1 MNETIDISRVYP
13 DWQAVR
19 RLGRGAFGSVYEI
32 ERHYLGK
39 TEKAA
44 LKIMDIPSDN
54 DYIEN
59 LRASGYS
66 DNDIRVRIRSDFD
79 YLTAEYDRMRQLV
92 HTLHARANGKAYRHR
107 HLQGAG
113 AL

>member
-13 DWQAVR
+13 EWQAVR

-44 LKIMDIPSDN
+44 LKIM
-54 DYIEN
+54 E
-59 LRASGYS
+59 
-66 DNDIRVRIRSDFD
+66 
-79 YLTAEYDRMRQLV
+79 TAISK
-92 HTLHARANGKAYRHR
+92 T
-107 HLQGAG
+107 
-113 AL
+113 